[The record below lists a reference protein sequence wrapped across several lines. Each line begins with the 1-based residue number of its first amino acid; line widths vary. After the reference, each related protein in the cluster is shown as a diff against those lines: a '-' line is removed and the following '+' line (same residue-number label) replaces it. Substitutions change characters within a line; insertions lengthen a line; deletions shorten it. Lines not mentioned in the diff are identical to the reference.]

1 MNMLELKSK
10 YDDLLKDR
18 HFDELDLGLKN
29 PNIFQVLRI
38 SKTEIRHSNFLSW
51 LLDPNQSHKL
61 GDIFLKRFLR
71 EVFSSELFSDI
82 DQVDVEGM
90 DLHSLKIFRE
100 WKNLDLLIE
109 LPNVVVCIE
118 NKVDSKEHSNQLE
131 RYRNIVND
139 HFPDHKKTFVYLTP
153 DGSIPENENFIYEP
167 ISYEFIVDTLE
178 RITSTHRDFVNK
190 KVISYIDDYIE
201 IVKREF
207 MKNDELTMLSQKIYH
222 NHRDIFDFIYKSKPD
237 VVDNLKRILIA
248 EISQRGWIE
257 GSRSSGKFVR
267 FLTPKLKN
275 LIYYNR
281 KIKNGWKKNETFLFE
296 IVCERS
302 TNVLIFRTVISAS
315 DANYNNE
322 RIEQLLLEINGFN
335 PSESRNW
342 LVNYSEKVELS
353 YEEDPSMEGEII
365 QGIVKSFFDKITP
378 VVEVVE
384 QKFLENETEILK
396 MKSVNL

>member
-82 DQVDVEGM
+82 NQVDVEGM

-222 NHRDIFDFIYKSKPD
+222 NHRDILDFIYKSKPD

-335 PSESRNW
+335 PSESRKW

-378 VVEVVE
+378 VVEVVG

>member
-131 RYRNIVND
+131 RYRNIVNY

-178 RITSTHRDFVNK
+178 RITSTHRDCVNK
-190 KVISYIDDYIE
+190 KVISYIDDYIA
-201 IVKREF
+201 IVKREL

-275 LIYYNR
+275 LIYCNQT
-281 KIKNGWKKNETFLFE
+281 IKNGWKKNETFLFE

-302 TNVLIFRTVISAS
+302 TNVLIFKTVISAS

-322 RIEQLLLEINGFN
+322 RIEQLLLEINGFS
-335 PSESRNW
+335 PSESRKW

>member
-1 MNMLELKSK
+1 M
-10 YDDLLKDR
+10 
-18 HFDELDLGLKN
+18 
-29 PNIFQVLRI
+29 
-38 SKTEIRHSNFLSW
+38 
-51 LLDPNQSHKL
+51 
-61 GDIFLKRFLR
+61 
-71 EVFSSELFSDI
+71 
-82 DQVDVEGM
+82 
-90 DLHSLKIFRE
+90 
-100 WKNLDLLIE
+100 
-109 LPNVVVCIE
+109 
-118 NKVDSKEHSNQLE
+118 
-131 RYRNIVND
+131 
-139 HFPDHKKTFVYLTP
+139 
-153 DGSIPENENFIYEP
+153 
-167 ISYEFIVDTLE
+167 
-178 RITSTHRDFVNK
+178 K

-275 LIYYNR
+275 LIYCNQT
-281 KIKNGWKKNETFLFE
+281 IKNGWKKNETFLFE